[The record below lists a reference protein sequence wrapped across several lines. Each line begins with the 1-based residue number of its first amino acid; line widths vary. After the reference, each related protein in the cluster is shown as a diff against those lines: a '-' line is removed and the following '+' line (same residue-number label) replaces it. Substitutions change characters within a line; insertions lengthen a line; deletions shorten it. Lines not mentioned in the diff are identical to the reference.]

1 MRAGGHDLKVK
12 GFGAMR
18 VVRRFLLLIFFLATI
33 SQIFSYLYLQATAP
47 RKPDASLG
55 AIYLRRMQG
64 DTVYLTKAQ
73 SYYCNDWIVDIAALC
88 GLPVMLYEAW
98 AQQKRTSERKDE
110 ERRA

>member
-1 MRAGGHDLKVK
+1 
-12 GFGAMR
+12 MR

-33 SQIFSYLYLQATAP
+33 SQIFSYPYLQATAP
-47 RKPDASLG
+47 RKPDASIG

-73 SYYCNDWIVDIAALC
+73 SYYCNDRIIYIAVFC

-98 AQQKRTSERKDE
+98 AQQKRSKKQKEE
-110 ERRA
+110 ERQA